1 MVLNTVFFMWHQN
14 SLARIQDSGCT
25 PKKTV
30 LVIVDDQCPN
40 TKHVQPLKGQTS
52 MYPHLLFI
60 AIASALL
67 GHQGWWS
74 CIRVA
79 LLRVGTSSVPVA
91 PPLKRRLAEA
101 LQQCLILD
109 ATEEDMLTRLEWVDG
124 MGQGSYECVGWCH
137 ATLSTWE
144 KA

>member
-1 MVLNTVFFMWHQN
+1 MHT
-14 SLARIQDSGCT
+14 
-25 PKKTV
+25 KKKSV

-40 TKHVQPLKGQTS
+40 TKDVQLLKGQTS

-60 AIASALL
+60 AIASALF

-124 MGQGSYECVGWCH
+124 MGQGSYECWVMPCNIVNMGESIKVRRWPPCSH
-137 ATLSTWE
+137 LQ
-144 KA
+144 K